1 LTCFFGTAQESDE
14 GCILGGFLENDD
26 FSPSGRPIS
35 DEHTFL
41 IRARSAQRAQTI
53 NLNVSREGFGKSK
66 LIALADRPC
75 HIKVALPHYL
85 TPPKSQI

>member
-1 LTCFFGTAQESDE
+1 MSTLFSSE
-14 GCILGGFLENDD
+14 LE
-26 FSPSGRPIS
+26 
-35 DEHTFL
+35 
-41 IRARSAQRAQTI
+41 ARNAQTI